1 MVPSNQLRVHSDGIE
16 RARGAFIREP
26 GITYYYCKAKWK
38 YKETKTEDMQKKV
51 GGAKNAKLRVR
62 IMKTE
67 GA

>member
-1 MVPSNQLRVHSDGIE
+1 MELNGLGALLFGNQ
-16 RARGAFIREP
+16 